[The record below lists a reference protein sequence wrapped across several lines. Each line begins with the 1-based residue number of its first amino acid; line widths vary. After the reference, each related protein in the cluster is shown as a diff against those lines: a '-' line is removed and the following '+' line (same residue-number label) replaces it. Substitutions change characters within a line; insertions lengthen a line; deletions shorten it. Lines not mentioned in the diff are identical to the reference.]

1 MYRKELNK
9 PLFYDKLRMQMEKTC
24 SYNGLK
30 SHEYWLNPAR
40 VSDGKCLSD
49 SAFNFVSISFINLLP
64 RHWSQASKYYLI
76 IV

>member
-40 VSDGKCLSD
+40 VSDGKCLQ
-49 SAFNFVSISFINLLP
+49 ISFINLLP
-64 RHWSQASKYYLI
+64 RRWSQASKYYLI